1 MARVQ
6 VLDENNA
13 PLDLNTVAPWD
24 GEGFFVTPG
33 EYVFT
38 IETAT
43 QTMSSSA
50 KPQLELGLV
59 IAQGLATEAHNGQN
73 MKHWVSLT
81 KAAAGRLRNF
91 LDAIGLAPD
100 EQGGFDDAEL
110 IGRQFIAEVWEDE
123 YQKGLNGDGTPNM
136 KKSTKLRK
144 ERPVEGAEAAAEAPA
159 PARAPA
165 PAPAAK
171 PAPAPAPARQAAPAK
186 PSVPGLPR
194 VASTLPTPGQRV
206 PIPRK

>member
-6 VLDENNA
+6 VLDENNT

-24 GEGFFVTPG
+24 GEGFHVTPG

-43 QTMSSSA
+43 QTMSSSS

-59 IAQGLATEAHNGQN
+59 IAQGLATEAHDGQN

-81 KAAAGRLRNF
+81 KAASGRLRNF
-91 LDAIGLAPD
+91 MDATGLAPD

-110 IGRQFIAEVWEDE
+110 IGRQFIAEVFEDE
-123 YQKGLNGDGTPNM
+123 YQKGINADGAPNM
-136 KKSTKLRK
+136 KKSTKIRK
-144 ERPVEGAEAAAEAPA
+144 ERPVEGATEAATE
-159 PARAPA
+159 APA
-165 PAPAAK
+165 PAPAPVPAAKPTPAAAVKAPPAK
-171 PAPAPAPARQAAPAK
+171 PAA
-186 PSVPGLPR
+186 PGLPR
-194 VASTLPTPGQRV
+194 VASSLPTPGQRV